1 MTTVS
6 AAQQNVVTTHANA
19 TLYFAAISGESRYL
33 TSTTFIHIT
42 IHGLI
47 HWAGLNPWER
57 HRI

>member
-42 IHGLI
+42 IHSANAAILNKLFI
-47 HWAGLNPWER
+47 HMA
-57 HRI
+57 